1 MIMDIILILSIG
13 LFFVAFS
20 MPFQNIP
27 LAIGGFV
34 IIFIAIIMGVQREI
48 KEAKKKNE

>member
-1 MIMDIILILSIG
+1 MIVDIISIFSIG

-34 IIFIAIIMGVQREI
+34 IIFVGIIMGFQRMA
-48 KEAKKKNE
+48 KENE